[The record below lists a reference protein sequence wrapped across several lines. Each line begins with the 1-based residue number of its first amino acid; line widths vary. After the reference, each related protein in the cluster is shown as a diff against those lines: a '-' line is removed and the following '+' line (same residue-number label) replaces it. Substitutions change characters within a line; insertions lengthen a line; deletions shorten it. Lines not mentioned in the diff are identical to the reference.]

1 MRSVLL
7 ACLFACVA
15 CAQER
20 WIQFRSGPFEVLTNA
35 GAHPGRELLGR
46 FDEFHFALG
55 QILGNP
61 DLQTP
66 LPIRILLFKTAT
78 ERDAY
83 PTTPAVLDGRDR
95 SVILLAAGA
104 GIPAQIYGECTR
116 LLLESN
122 TARMPAAYENGLIE
136 LFSTIDV
143 RGTRIMLGAPPSNP
157 AARTRDWA
165 RMQLL
170 ATGVDYYGKLR
181 VLLFNLQKGIDEAP
195 AYQNT
200 FGISHA
206 EIEKQVD
213 AYFAAGNFQAA
224 PVSGRPLNADRDFK
238 ETPVGPEATRLALAD
253 LLLDSRSTRGYQE
266 LIAQHAYAAEANEGL
281 GLMALSE
288 KNPEAARRYF
298 GEAVTL
304 GILSQRSYLEYARL
318 EPDSAKAVAALQQ
331 AAALSSKA
339 SKVKLAPLYSL
350 MAQRETDP
358 GKRLQYLK
366 QAADL
371 APRDAEVWQALAEG
385 YIERK
390 NFVEA
395 AKAWHSAEVAAST
408 NEQRLRM
415 AKGRAAVEAQRLDA
429 EAAERQRIAAEEAAR
444 TEKLKAEARVSLRA
458 AEAKANQKNASSEP
472 KPAKVEAW
480 WEGPKPDGR
489 ATGILKRMECTGKM
503 ARLVIEGDDHKLIR
517 LVLRD
522 PSKVVILGGG
532 TETLPCGPQ
541 KPRRVAIEYF
551 AKPDPKSTAIGE
563 VASIEFQ

>member
-1 MRSVLL
+1 MRPVLL
-7 ACLFACVA
+7 ACLFACA
-15 CAQER
+15 ASAQER
-20 WIQFRSGPFEVLTNA
+20 WIQFRSGPFEVFTNA
-35 GAHPGRELLGR
+35 GAPPGRQLLGR

-66 LPIRILLFKTAT
+66 LPIRILLFKTAK

-83 PTTPAVLDGRDR
+83 PTTPVVLDGRDR

-104 GIPAQIYGECTR
+104 GIRAEIYRECTR

-143 RGTRIMLGAPPSNP
+143 RGVRITLGAPPSDP
-157 AARTRDWA
+157 ARRTRDWA

-170 ATGVDYYGKLR
+170 ATGVEYYGKLR

-200 FGISHA
+200 FGISRA
-206 EIEKQVD
+206 AIEKQVD
-213 AYFAAGNFQAA
+213 AYFAAGNFPAA
-224 PVSGRPLNADRDFK
+224 QISGRPLNADRDFK
-238 ETPVGPEATRLALAD
+238 EAPVGAEAMRLALAD
-253 LLLDSRSTRGYQE
+253 LLLDSRSTRGYE
-266 LIAQHAYAAEANEGL
+266 ALIAQHAYAAEANEGL

-288 KNPEAARRYF
+288 KNSDAARRYF
-298 GEAVTL
+298 GEAVAL

-331 AAALSSKA
+331 AAALPGKA

-350 MAQRETDP
+350 MAQRERDP
-358 GKRLQYLK
+358 AKRLPYLK

-395 AKAWHSAEVAAST
+395 AKAWHSAEVASST
-408 NEQRLRM
+408 PEQRARM
-415 AKGRAAVEAQRLDA
+415 AQGRAAVEAQRLDA
-429 EAAERQRIAAEEAAR
+429 EAAERRRLAAEERAR

-458 AEAKANQKNASSEP
+458 AEAKANQENASGSP

-480 WEGPKPDGR
+480 WDGPKPDAR
-489 ATGILKRMECTGKM
+489 ATGILKRMECTGRQ
-503 ARLVIEGDDHKLIR
+503 ARLVIEGDDRKLIR
-517 LVLRD
+517 LILRD

-532 TETLPCGPQ
+532 TETLGCGPQ

-551 AKPDPKSTAIGE
+551 AKPDPKSTAVGE
-563 VASIEFQ
+563 VATIEFQ